1 MPLEC
6 PGCLLRGHSVAPI
19 SGGCGPDQHLHA
31 RGLKTLSP
39 AAPAAQSNR
48 VQRPV
53 YHIALSFDPEKEV
66 DRETMIRVA
75 DRLLADLE
83 LTEHQALIVAH
94 GDTRHAHVHLMVN
107 RVPPRPL
114 PSHPL
119 RPAGAGKRL
128 RPRIL
133 VV

>member
-94 GDTRHAHVHLMVN
+94 ATPAMPTN